1 MEGLNGFIERVIIAV
16 AAAQPFRRHHHIGQT
31 DEAGLIGYSRG
42 EECRPVSLHPEERRR
57 HLYVLGATGCGKTNL
72 LLRLIESDLRDG
84 RTIVVLDLRGDL
96 VDRVLLRLAAAEDP
110 EAVIKRICLLDL
122 RSSTP
127 SLGFNPLIGPGETQ
141 SRAFHLLG
149 VIKEQSESW
158 GVQLEET
165 LRNCLIALSAAG
177 ASLLEIERLLT
188 DGAHREEVL
197 AKTDDPF
204 VLSFFDRYGSLSAD
218 KQLAWTL
225 PVLNKVTPLLSSPAI
240 RAFLSAPQTI
250 DVRELLDTPGQI
262 VLVSL
267 AVDRL
272 HGGAYLLGGLLVSA
286 IQAAAMAR
294 ASQPEK
300 TRNPV
305 HLYIDEFE
313 TMASPAFE
321 AIVAEGRR
329 FGLSLTLSHQNLS
342 QVPSGLRQVL
352 RNNVHSQLFFQT
364 GAIDAADLAL
374 EVTGLG
380 SKEEVRRLLLRQ
392 DVGEAILLRRG
403 RPGLAIRT
411 LTAPDPQVSAEALE
425 KLKGATGKVK
435 AVPASKPKPPRK
447 ETPTKTKPEVRHGKR
462 PGSL

>member
-1 MEGLNGFIERVIIAV
+1 VEGLSGFIERAIIAV
-16 AAAQPFRRHHHIGQT
+16 AASQPFRRVTPPTEI
-31 DEAGLIGYSRG
+31 DEASLIGYTRD
-42 EECRPVSLHPEERRR
+42 EERRPVGIEADERRR
-57 HLYVLGATGCGKTNL
+57 HFYVLGATGCGKTNL
-72 LLRLIESDLRDG
+72 LLRLIEADLKER

-96 VDRVLLRLAAAEDP
+96 VDRVLLRLATAEDI
-110 EAVIKRICLLDL
+110 EATAKRLCLLDL
-122 RSSTP
+122 RDSSP
-127 SLGFNPLIGPGETQ
+127 ALGFNPLLGPGETQ

-149 VIKEQSESW
+149 VIREQSESW

-165 LRNCLIALSAAG
+165 LRNALIVLSAAG
-177 ASLLEIERLLT
+177 LTLLDLEGLLT
-188 DGAHREEVL
+188 DEAFREGIL
-197 AKTDDPF
+197 TKTDDPF
-204 VLSFFDRYGSLSAD
+204 VLSFFERYNSLSAD

-240 RAFLSAPQTI
+240 RAFLSAPNTI
-250 DVRELLDTPGQI
+250 DVRRLLDTPGQI

-286 IQAAAMAR
+286 IQSAAMAR
-294 ASQPEK
+294 ATQPEK

-305 HLYIDEFE
+305 NLYIDEFE

-352 RNNVHSQLFFQT
+352 RNNVHTQLFFQT

-380 SKEEVRRLLLRQ
+380 SKEEVRMLLLTQ
-392 DVGEAILLRRG
+392 DVGQAILLRRG
-403 RPGLAIRT
+403 RSALPIRT
-411 LTAPDPQVSAEALE
+411 LTAPDPQVSSAAVQS
-425 KLKGATGKVK
+425 LKDAARGAPTS
-435 AVPASKPKPPRK
+435 PPSKPKPASKRSAARA
-447 ETPTKTKPEVRHGKR
+447 KPEVRHGKR